1 MKTMICFDHLSYS
14 QFNYEV
20 INEVNKVVLDCTDEI
35 CICSMDQTYP
45 FLNVN
50 TAVFAPSEMDSFNDG
65 LIISHTLKSA
75 EAILSCA
82 NKSQKLLYLYDLDW
96 MFQPIIY
103 DDIYRVLTNKDLKL
117 ILRSS
122 DHIEPIEILC
132 KRKPDAV
139 IEKFNLDEIWNSL

>member
-20 INEVNKVVLDCTDEI
+20 INEVNKVVLECSDEI

-50 TAVFAPSEMDSFNDG
+50 TAIFAPSEMDSFNDG

-103 DDIYRVLTNKDLKL
+103 DDIYRILTNESLKL
-117 ILRSS
+117 VLRS
-122 DHIEPIEILC
+122 DEHIEPIKTLC
-132 KRKPDAV
+132 DREPNAV
-139 IEKFNLDEIWNSL
+139 VEKFKLEDIWNLL